1 MARSSSLS
9 GDTARALAPILV
21 PLVTKVVLP
30 LAIDS
35 MRRRGRFD
43 TDAFIEQAQES
54 LGKGMKESGGELKDL
69 GEKYAEKGEEI
80 YGELRKHGADLIE
93 ALSEKGGQWFERARP
108 RRRRRSRL
116 LWGLLG
122 AAAVAGIGFVILSR
136 D

>member
-1 MARSSSLS
+1 MARSSLPR
-9 GDTARALAPILV
+9 DTARALAPILV
-21 PLVTKVVLP
+21 PLVTKIALP

-35 MRRRGRFD
+35 LRRRGRFD

-80 YGELRKHGADLIE
+80 YGELRKHGADLLE
-93 ALSEKGGQWFERARP
+93 ALTEKSGDWLERAHP
-108 RRRRRSRL
+108 RRKRRFKLRYVL
-116 LWGLLG
+116 AGL
-122 AAAVAGIGFVILSR
+122 AVVGVGLVLLSR